1 MKNISSEYLVK
12 AGAIGAAYTV
22 LTLLLAPLSYGVMQI
37 RVSEAMVVLALFE
50 PAAVPGLTVGCFL
63 SGMLG
68 PNGIADALLGSLA
81 TLLGAWGTY
90 ALRRY
95 RYIAPAANVLS
106 NAVIIGLMLRYLYDV
121 ELNLLYCM
129 LWVGL
134 GEAAA
139 CLGIGS
145 AVTAYLEKKG
155 RAIFQHHE

>member
-106 NAVIIGLMLRYLYDV
+106 NAVIIGLMLRYL
-121 ELNLLYCM
+121 
-129 LWVGL
+129 
-134 GEAAA
+134 
-139 CLGIGS
+139 
-145 AVTAYLEKKG
+145 
-155 RAIFQHHE
+155 